1 MRNLDYET
9 FGPFDARASL
19 KSLKEWVH
27 NFVTNAGKQ
36 NVVIGISGGK
46 DSTICAA
53 LLAKTLGPKHVF
65 GVLMPNGVQSD
76 IDDAERVIAI
86 TKINR
91 IYMPITDAYNAM
103 SKSLEAADAKGISDL
118 PGYKTNCPSRLRMV
132 VLYSLATKY
141 NALVCNTGNFDEEY
155 VGYTTI
161 YGDDAGDFSPFGKL
175 TISEEREIGLKLG
188 LPKELVF
195 KTPSDGMSGCSD
207 EDKLGVK
214 YSDIEALIYAQN
226 ALIYSGLTLEVGE
239 KLIKLRNGSKFKRNL
254 IQIPSY
260 DPYMRRA

>member
-9 FGPFDARASL
+9 FGPFDAGASL

-118 PGYKTNCPSRLRMV
+118 PGYKTTCSSRLRMV
-132 VLYSLATKY
+132 VLYSL
-141 NALVCNTGNFDEEY
+141 
-155 VGYTTI
+155 
-161 YGDDAGDFSPFGKL
+161 SP
-175 TISEEREIGLKLG
+175 
-188 LPKELVF
+188 
-195 KTPSDGMSGCSD
+195 
-207 EDKLGVK
+207 K
-214 YSDIEALIYAQN
+214 YSAL
-226 ALIYSGLTLEVGE
+226 L
-239 KLIKLRNGSKFKRNL
+239 
-254 IQIPSY
+254 
-260 DPYMRRA
+260 